1 MQDNEKHNIDEL
13 FRKGMTQLPEE
24 KPSASG
30 WDSLKKEMGKEGLKI
45 EAGKQGINFFKLS
58 VFSGIVLGV
67 GALAYYYFADHS
79 DSKNNSVAITNEIT
93 VTETKEKENIETQTE
108 NSNEEVAVSNE
119 NKTEENN
126 AQTIEDNT
134 VDIAATNNSGIEAKE
149 SKTVENKIVSS
160 KTNALNTETKKAAS
174 KKTSTNTKVANKNT
188 YAANSIIK
196 SEKNT
201 GQADVKYS
209 DSFIISSDTTKSP
222 QIYRVQ
228 VGAFKGRVSD
238 STFSGIKDLKSEY
251 SPSEGLTRFFS
262 GVEYTNKADAKIALE
277 KIRKD
282 GFEDAFLNIIQ
293 TPENKA
299 TAQNKTTAIPPTDKK
314 EETKVEEKTI
324 IAAKTDSIV
333 KMPTD
338 SVKALITK
346 TKNISAD
353 STAAKVDSVKKN
365 DIPELPKE
373 EEFKKFCVGIYASLD
388 RNNYSVKS
396 GNTLLTGGIT
406 SFGDSIKGVPSWGQ
420 YTFGV
425 TGGYKPSERILLET
439 GLFYSQKK
447 KIIYDSPNYPIQQI
461 PGDSNSWTNNRFVYR
476 HNAQYIQLFLKMK
489 VYYLEKNM
497 FRLFV
502 SPGFIFEANM
512 PASKENKSY
521 YSYES
526 VSKTTYTKNKYAFSS
541 SSIGTNL
548 TISTG
553 VEFKLNGNWVLAV
566 EPSYNYKL
574 SQEIRF
580 KNTVEVSPVK
590 HYNRA
595 LCFGVRILKEF

>member
-13 FRKGMTQLPEE
+13 FRKGMTRLPEE
-24 KPSASG
+24 KPSLSG

-45 EAGKQGINFFKLS
+45 EAGKQGINFFQLS
-58 VFSGIVLGV
+58 VFSGIALGV
-67 GALAYYYFADHS
+67 GALAYYYFADHTN
-79 DSKNNSVAITNEIT
+79 SKNNGVEITNEIT
-93 VTETKEKENIETQTE
+93 VIETKVKVETQTE

-119 NKTEENN
+119 NKIAENN
-126 AQTIEDNT
+126 TQTIKDNT
-134 VDIAATNNSGIEAKE
+134 VDIAAINNSGIETKE
-149 SKTVENKIVSS
+149 SKTFENKNVSS
-160 KTNALNTETKKAAS
+160 NTSVLNTETKKAAS
-174 KKTSTNTKVANKNT
+174 KKTSTNTKVANKNA

-196 SEKNT
+196 SEKNS
-201 GQADVKYS
+201 GEADIKYS
-209 DSFIISSDTTKSP
+209 DSFIISSDTTKFP

-299 TAQNKTTAIPPTDKK
+299 TAQNITTAIPPTDKK

-324 IAAKTDSIV
+324 IAAKADSIV
-333 KMPTD
+333 KMPAD
-338 SVKALITK
+338 SVKTLIAK
-346 TKNISAD
+346 TKSVSAD
-353 STAAKVDSVKKN
+353 SAAAKVDSVKKN
-365 DIPELPKE
+365 DIPEPPKE
-373 EEFKKFCVGIYASLD
+373 EELKKFCVGIYASLD
-388 RNNYSVKS
+388 RNNYAVKS

-406 SFGDSIKGVPSWGQ
+406 SFGDSINGISSWGQ
-420 YTFGV
+420 YTFGI
-425 TGGYKPSERILLET
+425 TGGYKPSKRILLET

-447 KIIYDSPNYPIQQI
+447 KIVYDSPNYAIQQN
-461 PGDSNSWTNNRFVYR
+461 PNDVNSWTNNRFTYR

-489 VYYLEKNM
+489 VYYLEKDM

-502 SPGFIFEANM
+502 SPGFIFEANI

-526 VSKTTYTKNKYAFSS
+526 VSNTTFTKDKYAFSS
-541 SSIGTNL
+541 SSIGSNL

-595 LCFGVRILKEF
+595 LCFGVRLLKEF